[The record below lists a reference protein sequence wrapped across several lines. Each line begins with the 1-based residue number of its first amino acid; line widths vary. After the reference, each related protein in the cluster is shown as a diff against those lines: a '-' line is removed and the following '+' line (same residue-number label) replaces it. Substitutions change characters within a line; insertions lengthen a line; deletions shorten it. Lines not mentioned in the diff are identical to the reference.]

1 MTTQAAP
8 VQFAGAEKTNLNQV
22 EIGDYVAYFHYIGR
36 TAQPVIRA
44 KVAKVGRWRIT
55 LENGQVFKVVG
66 GEQVAEY
73 STRNTIR
80 ALGTK
85 RWSNNDA
92 MTCNDAVEIEAA
104 EKTAEGQRQNLL
116 QQVVE
121 ASAERRLNSFSAEKL
136 ERILAALNS

>member
-8 VQFAGAEKTNLNQV
+8 IQFAGAEKTDLSQV
-22 EIGDYVAYFHYIGR
+22 EIGDYVAYFHHIGR

-44 KVAKVGRWRIT
+44 KVVGRNRRRLT
-55 LENGQVFKVVG
+55 LESGQVFKVVG

-73 STRNTIR
+73 NTRNTIR
-80 ALGTK
+80 ALGAK

-104 EKTAEGQRQNLL
+104 EKTAEGQRRNLL

-121 ASAERRLNSFSAEKL
+121 ASAERRLDSFSAEKL